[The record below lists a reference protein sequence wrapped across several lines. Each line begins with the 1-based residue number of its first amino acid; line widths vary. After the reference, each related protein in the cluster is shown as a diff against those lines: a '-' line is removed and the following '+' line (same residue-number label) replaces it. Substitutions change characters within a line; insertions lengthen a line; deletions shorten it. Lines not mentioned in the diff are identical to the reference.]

1 MAILVTGGAGYIGSH
16 MVWRLLDTGEKVV
29 VADRLSTGFDWAVA
43 PEAALEVGDIG
54 DPAFVGALFAR
65 HKIEAIIHFA
75 GSVVVPDSVADP
87 LTYYDNNTVKSRL
100 LIEHALKNKIDK
112 FIFSSTAAVYGSV
125 SSDLVTEAAAT
136 VPESPYG
143 RSKLMTE
150 WMLKDAAAAHDFS
163 FTALRYFNVSG
174 ADPQGRTGQSTK
186 GATHL
191 LKVACETAVGKRQS
205 MQVFGTD
212 YPTPDG
218 TCVRDYIHV
227 TDLVDAHYLALKRL
241 REGGNSLIANCGYGR
256 GFSVLDVINTVKNVA
271 GRDFDV
277 DFAPRRAGDAISVV
291 ANSDCAKRELNWQ
304 PNHNDLEL
312 IVRTALDWEK
322 SLKFRNLA

>member
-16 MVWRLLDTGEKVV
+16 MVWRLLEAGEKVV
-29 VADRLSTGFDWAVA
+29 VADRLSTGFNWAVA
-43 PEAALEVGDIG
+43 PEATLEVGDIG
-54 DPAFVGALFAR
+54 DMAFLDQLLAK
-65 HKIEAIIHFA
+65 HDIEAVIHFA
-75 GSVVVPDSVADP
+75 GSVVVPDSVAEP

-100 LIEHALKNKIDK
+100 LIERAVMGKIDK
-112 FIFSSTAAVYGSV
+112 FIFSSTAAVYGNV
-125 SSDLVTEAAAT
+125 SSEPVTETAAL

-150 WMLKDAAAAHDFS
+150 WMLKDAAAAHDFR

-174 ADPQGRTGQSTK
+174 ADPLGRTGQSTK

-191 LKVACETAVGKRQS
+191 LKVACETAVGKRRS

-227 TDLVDAHYLALKRL
+227 SDLVDAHYLALNRL
-241 REGGNSLIANCGYGR
+241 REGGDSLIANCGYGR
-256 GFSVLDVINTVKNVA
+256 GFSVLDVINTVKKVA
-271 GRDFDV
+271 GKDFDV
-277 DFAPRRAGDAISVV
+277 EFGPRRAGDAISVV
-291 ANSDCAKRELNWQ
+291 ANADRARSEFGWVPAHDN
-304 PNHNDLEL
+304 LEL
-312 IVRTALDWEK
+312 IVRTALDWEM
-322 SLKFRNLA
+322 SLKFKNIA

>member
-16 MVWRLLDTGEKVV
+16 MVWRLLDAGENVV
-29 VADRLSTGFDWAVA
+29 VADRLSTGFDWAV
-43 PEAALEVGDIG
+43 PQEAVLERGDIG
-54 DPAFVGALFAR
+54 DPVFLDKLFAR
-65 HKIEAIIHFA
+65 YKIEAIIHFA
-75 GSVVVPDSVADP
+75 GSVVVPESVADP
-87 LTYYDNNTVKSRL
+87 LTYYDNNTAKSRL
-100 LIEHALKNKIDK
+100 LIEHAVKSGVGQ
-112 FIFSSTAAVYGSV
+112 FIFSSTAAVYGNV
-125 SSDLVTEAAAT
+125 SSEPVTEAAPT

-150 WMLKDAAAAHDFS
+150 WMLQDAAAAHGLR

-174 ADPQGRTGQSTK
+174 ADPLGRTGQSTK

-218 TCVRDYIHV
+218 TCLRDFIHV
-227 TDLVDAHYLALKRL
+227 TDLVEAHYLALNRL
-241 REGGNSLIANCGYGR
+241 REGGGSLIANCGYGR
-256 GFSVLDVINTVKNVA
+256 GFSVLDVINTVKKVA

-277 DFAPRRAGDAISVV
+277 EFSPRRAGDSISVV
-291 ANSDCAKRELNWQ
+291 ANSNCAKRELNWQ
-304 PNHNDLEL
+304 PNHDNLEL

-322 SLKFRNLA
+322 SLERRNMT